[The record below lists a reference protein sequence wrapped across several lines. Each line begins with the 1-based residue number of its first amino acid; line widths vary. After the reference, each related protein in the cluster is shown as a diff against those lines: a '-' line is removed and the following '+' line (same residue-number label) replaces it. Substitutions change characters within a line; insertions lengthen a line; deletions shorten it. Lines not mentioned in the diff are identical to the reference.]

1 MKKGRA
7 YPPDLRPLKGC
18 GWFLDAVQYGRD
30 KAATMEVYL
39 LSVKISSP
47 MLYNAK
53 GLTNLRYIFRTKSLK
68 VSLPLGV
75 IRVWT
80 PALLLNSEANSFTS
94 NNPFST

>member
-53 GLTNLRYIFRTKSLK
+53 GLTNLRY
-68 VSLPLGV
+68 G
-75 IRVWT
+75 
-80 PALLLNSEANSFTS
+80 
-94 NNPFST
+94 

>member
-1 MKKGRA
+1 MKKGWA

-18 GWFLDAVQYGRD
+18 GWFLDAVQYGRE

-53 GLTNLRYIFRTKSLK
+53 GLTNLRFTQVSVQKKS
-68 VSLPLGV
+68 P
-75 IRVWT
+75 
-80 PALLLNSEANSFTS
+80 LLLRHYHKG
-94 NNPFST
+94 